1 MLFVGDG
8 AVCATAGGHT
18 GPPPTSAAYLLPRVL
33 PPTRLLSN
41 LVTTRRTE

>member
-18 GPPPTSAAYLLPRVL
+18 GPPLHL
-33 PPTRLLSN
+33 PPTCCRASFL
-41 LVTTRRTE
+41 RRDFFRTS